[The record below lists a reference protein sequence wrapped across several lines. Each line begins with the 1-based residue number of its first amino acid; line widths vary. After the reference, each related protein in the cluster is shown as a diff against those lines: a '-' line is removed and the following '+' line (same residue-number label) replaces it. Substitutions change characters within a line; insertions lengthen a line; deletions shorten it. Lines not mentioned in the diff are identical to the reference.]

1 MRKKVGLIVMVL
13 AILLMAHPS
22 LKATAQPGAVTPAPS
37 MDQKKLQ
44 IQTLQV
50 IRKLTQNQIAE
61 VQKEIIQLTDEEKKL
76 QQEITGV
83 KQGGNTPAASSTG
96 IPDDADTQQQV
107 QGNGG
112 QGDQQAKLQQL
123 QKQLKKK
130 QNQIEQLQIELQ
142 QLKLKLPQ
150 LQQQLQQ
157 IQG

>member
-1 MRKKVGLIVMVL
+1 MRKKVSLIVMVL
-13 AILLMAHPS
+13 TILLMAQLS
-22 LKATAQPGAVTPAPS
+22 LKANAQSGAVTPAPS

-44 IQTLQV
+44 VQTLQV
-50 IRKLTQNQIAE
+50 IIKLTQSQIAE

-83 KQGGNTPAASSTG
+83 KNTPAASSTG
-96 IPDDADTQQQV
+96 IPDDTDTQQKV

>member
-1 MRKKVGLIVMVL
+1 
-13 AILLMAHPS
+13 MAQLS
-22 LKATAQPGAVTPAPS
+22 LKANAQSGAVTPAPS

-44 IQTLQV
+44 VQTLQV
-50 IRKLTQNQIAE
+50 IIKLTQSQIAE

-76 QQEITGV
+76 QQKITEV
-83 KQGGNTPAASSTG
+83 KQRGNTPAASSTG